1 MVESKRKKEN
11 FLGLYEN
18 GDGIIVNVKKIKMNG
33 KEKEGI
39 VGLWKIDDRY
49 FLRGEGEKEESVVNI
64 VWYKDKILRMC
75 ERRNG
80 CSVCIGGGGIIWGR
94 GFGGVRMGG
103 GGGGSVVLLLMGEGV
118 C

>member
-1 MVESKRKKEN
+1 
-11 FLGLYEN
+11 
-18 GDGIIVNVKKIKMNG
+18 
-33 KEKEGI
+33 
-39 VGLWKIDDRY
+39 
-49 FLRGEGEKEESVVNI
+49 
-64 VWYKDKILRMC
+64 MC